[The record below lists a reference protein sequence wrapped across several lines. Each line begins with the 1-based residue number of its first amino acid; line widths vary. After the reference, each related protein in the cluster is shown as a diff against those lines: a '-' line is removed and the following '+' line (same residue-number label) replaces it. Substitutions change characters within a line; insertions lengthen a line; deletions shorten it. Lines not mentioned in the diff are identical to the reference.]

1 LRPQPSSKCHNLAS
15 KVGDS
20 SIKGLGR
27 DVADQAATLG
37 LASGI
42 TSAGSAL
49 GKEQPAKAAEYARAS

>member
-1 LRPQPSSKCHNLAS
+1 
-15 KVGDS
+15 VGDS